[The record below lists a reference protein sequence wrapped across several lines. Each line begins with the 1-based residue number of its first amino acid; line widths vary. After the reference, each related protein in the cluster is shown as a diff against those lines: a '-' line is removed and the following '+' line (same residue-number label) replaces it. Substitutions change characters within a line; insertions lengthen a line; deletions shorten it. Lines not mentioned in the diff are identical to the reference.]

1 MSEKNVLRVA
11 SKFLAPVGDRT
22 VRFTISTATKDR
34 DGDTIDQSGWQFGN
48 FLNNPIVL
56 WMHDRRLPP
65 IGKIVSL
72 GNVGGDTVGDVQFA
86 TADVNPFADT
96 IFKLVDGGFLNTGS
110 ASFAPIRWEI
120 NSDGGI
126 DFKEQELLEYSIT
139 TIPANPEAM
148 RRACE
153 LVGVDKAASFL
164 KFAGETDEMPDAR
177 KALLATS
184 KAFAPS
190 GASAGLRLRSADV
203 ASSIL
208 QLSEV

>member
-1 MSEKNVLRVA
+1 MTKNVLRVA

-22 VRFTISTATKDR
+22 IRFTLSTSTKDR
-34 DGDTIDQSGWQFGN
+34 DGDTIDQSGWQFAN
-48 FLNNPIVL
+48 YLNNPIVL

-65 IGKIVSL
+65 IGKMVSL
-72 GNVGGDTVGDVQFA
+72 GNVGGDTVGDICFA
-86 TADVNPFADT
+86 TAEQNPFGDT
-96 IFKLVDGGFLNTGS
+96 IYKLVEGGFLNTGS
-110 ASFAPIRWEI
+110 ASFTPLRWEI
-120 NSDGGI
+120 NADGGI

-164 KFAGETDEMPDAR
+164 QFASDDVATYGTAR
-177 KALLATS
+177 KQLLETS
-184 KAFAPS
+184 KALTSKGAFARP
-190 GASAGLRLRSADV
+190 RLRSAEV
-203 ASSIL
+203 SSALL